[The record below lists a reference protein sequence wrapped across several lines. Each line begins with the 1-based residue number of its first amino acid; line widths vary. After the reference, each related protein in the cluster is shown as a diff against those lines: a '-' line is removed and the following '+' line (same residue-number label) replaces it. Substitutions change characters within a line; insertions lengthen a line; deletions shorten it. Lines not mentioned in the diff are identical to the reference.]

1 VLAIFRPC
9 HPEWSEAESN
19 LSVERA
25 RSGISGEG
33 DEAMY
38 FTYILTN
45 KSNSV
50 MYIGVTNDLRRR
62 IYEYKNEQ
70 VEGFTKKYRVHK
82 LIYFE
87 EYSNIND
94 AIKREK
100 QLKRW
105 VRIKKL
111 LG

>member
-1 VLAIFRPC
+1 
-9 HPEWSEAESN
+9 
-19 LSVERA
+19 
-25 RSGISGEG
+25 
-33 DEAMY
+33 
-38 FTYILTN
+38 
-45 KSNSV
+45 

-70 VEGFTKKYRVHK
+70 VEGFTKKYRAHK

-105 VRIKKL
+105 VRIKKNCLVESKNPDWIDLGEEL
-111 LG
+111 L